1 MDTTITFTNFV
12 QIFNDIQLNRFYY
25 TLPASIK
32 KLEPKDE
39 KSRNEY
45 ERNPKKQKEAQ
56 AVQNNKLVREWKLRN
71 NEQWNTIFR
80 GKSREGPELSIGC
93 KPCLK
98 FHLKGWCYEDCN
110 FKASHQE
117 LKNEDKQKTETFIKG
132 LRGEA

>member
-12 QIFNDIQLNRFYY
+12 QIFSNIQLNIFYY
-25 TLPASIK
+25 ILPASIK

-45 ERNPKKQKEAQ
+45 ERNPKNQKEAQ

-80 GKSREGPELSIGC
+80 GEVGKVPS
-93 KPCLK
+93 
-98 FHLKGWCYEDCN
+98 
-110 FKASHQE
+110 
-117 LKNEDKQKTETFIKG
+117 
-132 LRGEA
+132 